1 MHRRV
6 IAAGWAVACLC
17 GSAAAEPAG
26 PGEPPPGEPPGTQPP
41 PESGAPGATPPMPAE
56 TTPAPMPAPD
66 AIGPASAPAAPDAPA
81 ADDTAEIGDQLLGGT
96 LGLAAGGRSTAGGLR
111 ITGHYLYQLS
121 SRDWFDGIASFT
133 FGSGDPACFRDREDA
148 LVCDH
153 GLADGGA
160 IEVAAGVRR
169 MFPPQGRF
177 RPFVRAAV
185 GIAVVRFSGDDLTG
199 VAIPLHA
206 GAGLRAQV
214 ADGVAVIALAD
225 ATVGLG
231 SFGRGLSGEPLFGL
245 AVTAGAE
252 VRLR

>member
-17 GSAAAEPAG
+17 GSAAAQPAE
-26 PGEPPPGEPPGTQPP
+26 PGEPPADQPPADQPP
-41 PESGAPGATPPMPAE
+41 PESGAPGAT
-56 TTPAPMPAPD
+56 APD
-66 AIGPASAPAAPDAPA
+66 ASA
-81 ADDTAEIGDQLLGGT
+81 ADDTAEIGDQLLGGAI
-96 LGLAAGGRSTAGGLR
+96 GLAAGGRSTAGGLR
-111 ITGHYLYQLS
+111 ITGHYLYQLTS
-121 SRDWFDGIASFT
+121 SDWFDGIASFT
-133 FGSGDPACFRDREDA
+133 FGSGDPACFRDRADA

-185 GIAVVRFSGDDLTG
+185 GIAVVRFSGDDVTG
-199 VAIPLHA
+199 VALPLHA
-206 GAGLRAQV
+206 GAGLRATV
-214 ADGVAVIALAD
+214 ADGVAVTALAD

-231 SFGRGLSGEPLFGL
+231 SFGRGLGGEPIFGL
-245 AVTAGAE
+245 SVTAGAE
-252 VRLR
+252 LRLR